1 MYFGQVSFVL
11 SEEGRHWKLTASRLL
26 RPGSAH
32 GSSSGSSLG
41 SRVWGLTRR
50 LQLSLPWHSASSRLM
65 GEFTVEQ
72 EEGLTV
78 EEGEGDLEAG
88 GEEQELLVSL

>member
-1 MYFGQVSFVL
+1 MLVYFGQVSFVL

-32 GSSSGSSLG
+32 SSSSGSSLG

-50 LQLSLPWHSASSRLM
+50 LQLSLP
-65 GEFTVEQ
+65 
-72 EEGLTV
+72 
-78 EEGEGDLEAG
+78 
-88 GEEQELLVSL
+88 

>member
-1 MYFGQVSFVL
+1 
-11 SEEGRHWKLTASRLL
+11 
-26 RPGSAH
+26 
-32 GSSSGSSLG
+32 
-41 SRVWGLTRR
+41 
-50 LQLSLPWHSASSRLM
+50 M